1 MNLTMSNVASVTSQC
16 ARYTA
21 ALVSSSKVLASI
33 LRISNLGSRVLSRG
47 LFGIYSTSLSS
58 LNKADFLGWRNCT
71 LLPFPTRHLSRTYA
85 NELD

>member
-1 MNLTMSNVASVTSQC
+1 MNHTTLNAGSVMNRC
-16 ARYTA
+16 ARFI
-21 ALVSSSKVLASI
+21 ALSGSRLRVLASI

-71 LLPFPTRHLSRTYA
+71 LLPFPTRRSEQDLC
-85 NELD
+85 